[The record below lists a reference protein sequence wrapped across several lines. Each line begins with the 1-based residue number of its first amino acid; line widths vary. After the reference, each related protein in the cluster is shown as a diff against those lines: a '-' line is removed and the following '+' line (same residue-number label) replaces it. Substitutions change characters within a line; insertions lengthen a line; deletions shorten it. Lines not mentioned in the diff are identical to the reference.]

1 MTLIVHALSAYA
13 SYKREEIDWRDI
25 DYDIN
30 KFIKALKLKEFKRS
44 GGLTDINGTRLLFS
58 QAKPDNALTVFACWG
73 ARRLR
78 QLHLSN
84 VTLVPVPSS
93 KCIEFGMD
101 SAPMRMTRSLHAIAQ
116 KEGAV
121 MEPWLRLREAV
132 PSASSDGGTRNTAT
146 IQANLVA
153 SPAAAKRR
161 IILIDDVKTTGNHLR
176 ACAAVLREAGAD
188 VSAALVA
195 ASTTWAQHPH
205 PLRLDPEDLEPP
217 LRHGMF
223 R

>member
-13 SYKREEIDWRDI
+13 SYKRDEIDWRDI

-30 KFIKALKLKEFKRS
+30 KFIKALKRKEFKGG
-44 GGLTDINGTRLLFS
+44 GGLTDAHGTRLLFS
-58 QAKPDNALTVFACWG
+58 QANPDNALTIFGCWG

-78 QLHLSN
+78 QLNLGD

-93 KCIEFGMD
+93 KSVEFGTEC
-101 SAPMRMTRSLHAIAQ
+101 APLRMARALHAICS
-116 KEGAV
+116 KDNV
-121 MEPWLRLREAV
+121 SIEPWLRFREV
-132 PSASSDGGTRNTAT
+132 LPSASSDGGTRNTALL
-146 IQANLVA
+146 QAALVG
-153 SPAAAKRR
+153 SPAIANRR
-161 IILIDDVKTTGNHLR
+161 VVLIDDVKTTGNHLR
-176 ACAAVLREAGAD
+176 ACAAVLRNAGAE
-188 VSAALVA
+188 VHAALVA
-195 ASTTWAQHPH
+195 ASTTWTQHPR

>member
-1 MTLIVHALSAYA
+1 MSLIVHALSAYA

-30 KFIKALKLKEFKRS
+30 KFVKALKHKELKGS
-44 GGLTDINGTRLLFS
+44 GGLTDAHGIRLLFS
-58 QAKPDNALTVFACWG
+58 QAKPDNALTIFACWG

-78 QLHLSN
+78 QLNLGE

-93 KCIEFGMD
+93 KCVEFGMD
-101 SAPMRMTRSLHAIAQ
+101 SAPMRMAIALHSVMQ
-116 KEGAV
+116 KHGAA
-121 MEPWLRLREAV
+121 MQPWLRLREAM
-132 PSASSDGGTRNTAT
+132 PSASSDGGTRNMAA
-146 IQANLVA
+146 IQANLLV
-153 SPAAAKRR
+153 SPSIAKRR

-176 ACAAVLREAGAD
+176 ACAAVLRSAGAE
-188 VSAALVA
+188 VSTVLVA
-195 ASTTWAQHPH
+195 ASTVWAQHPR
-205 PLRLDPEDLEPP
+205 PLRLNPDDLEPP